1 MRDYYP
7 RALCGLGARRRAAF
21 FSSTRRCAHTA
32 VAPPLSPRP
41 RAFRPTLQLYFV
53 VMSNL
58 FQTDLPIHRRFDLK
72 GSWVGRRT
80 KSHKLASDTCL
91 KDLEALEQG
100 LKIGIGEE
108 RRKALL
114 ETIRSDTQWLATQGV
129 IDYSLL
135 VGIHDFVRREACAP
149 LLLSPRPLSLPSDR
163 PFLSSS
169 AHSLSSLSRPPTG
182 QHRR

>member
-1 MRDYYP
+1 M
-7 RALCGLGARRRAAF
+7 A
-21 FSSTRRCAHTA
+21 
-32 VAPPLSPRP
+32 
-41 RAFRPTLQLYFV
+41 
-53 VMSNL
+53 NL

-100 LKIGIGEE
+100 LKIGVGEK
-108 RRKALL
+108 RRAALL

-135 VGIHDFVRREACAP
+135 VGIHDFVRARSTLHVRC
-149 LLLSPRPLSLPSDR
+149 LYILPRGTLALRGLP
-163 PFLSSS
+163 
-169 AHSLSSLSRPPTG
+169 
-182 QHRR
+182 